1 MRRSRFL
8 AIAATTAALLAGS
21 VAVSA
26 TAQAAGRQ
34 GSTAAG
40 SAVST
45 SSGTSGTSTSTPA
58 PTSTTFPTPPTFPTF
73 PLPPTFPTFPT
84 FPTQPTFPTFPPP
97 APAPTPVDPGTNGTK
112 SIVAQLAPGGGDNDG
127 NFDINQFDYHITAL
141 LVHEVLAADPSGPLA
156 VLADGTRRATFFE
169 PSDGEW
175 VGLARKLSG
184 QALPLPSAATEQA
197 TYTFLRGLGIGR
209 IERIL
214 SYDIVPG
221 TTLTSA
227 LLGPPTISSATYT
240 TANGESLLVK
250 SNFGVITLVDNSPL
264 TANSGIVEAA
274 MNAGNRQIAWSTAVL
289 LPSTF

>member
-8 AIAATTAALLAGS
+8 AIAATTAALLVGS

-58 PTSTTFPTPPTFPTF
+58 PTSTTFPT
-73 PLPPTFPTFPT
+73 
-84 FPTQPTFPTFPPP
+84 QPTFPTFPPP
-97 APAPTPVDPGTNGTK
+97 APAPAPVDPGTNGTK

-127 NFDINQFDYHITAL
+127 SFDINQFDYHITAL
-141 LVHEVLAADPSGPLA
+141 LVHDVLAADPSGPLA
-156 VLADGTRRATFFE
+156 ILADGTRRATFFE

-197 TYTFLRGLGIGR
+197 TYAFLRGLGIGR
-209 IERIL
+209 IEKIL

-240 TANGESLLVK
+240 TANGESLVVK